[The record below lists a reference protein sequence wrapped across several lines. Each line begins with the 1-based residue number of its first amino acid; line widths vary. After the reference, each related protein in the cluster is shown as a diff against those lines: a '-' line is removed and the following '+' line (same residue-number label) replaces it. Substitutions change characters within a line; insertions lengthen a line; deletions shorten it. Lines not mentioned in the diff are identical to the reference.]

1 MYPHQFRFRYLS
13 LLSLLSL
20 MLLALIS
27 FPWGA
32 RAELTNFAATHEAA
46 QRGDVEAQVSL
57 GSMYDHGEGVP
68 QDSQQALNWYA
79 KAAAQGD
86 PEAQANLGLM
96 FEQGRGV
103 PQDFLQATAWYTLA
117 AEQGHLKAQVNLGM
131 MYYQGQGALQNYSLA
146 YAWFNIAAAAGDK
159 KALVNRD
166 LAAAKLDRKGLA
178 DAQALAA
185 RLLEMITSPDLKS
198 DAAAITPPRQVPTAA
213 PTSVVSGTGF
223 IITPDGHILTCAH
236 VVEKARAIKVL
247 LGERILDA
255 TVVRRDSESDLAL
268 LKVTIG
274 EPLPALAFARDR
286 SSTLGQDVFT
296 VGFPNPEL
304 QGEGAKLTK
313 GSVSSL
319 AGTQDDPRY
328 YQISVPIQP
337 GNSGGPLL
345 DGNGEVVGV
354 VVARMRDN
362 LVLKLSGSLPQNI
375 NYAIKS
381 AYALSLIDSLPT
393 VATRLPAPKGAVRP
407 FADAATE
414 AERGVVLVRVYE

>member
-1 MYPHQFRFRYLS
+1 MYPIQFRFRCLP
-13 LLSLLSL
+13 LLSL
-20 MLLALIS
+20 MLLALLW
-27 FPWGA
+27 FPSGV
-32 RAELTNFAATHEAA
+32 RAEFAGLAATQEAA
-46 QRGDVEAQVSL
+46 ERGDIDAQVSL
-57 GSMYDHGEGVP
+57 GYMYDHGDGVP
-68 QDSQQALNWYA
+68 QDSQQALAWYV
-79 KAAAQGD
+79 KAAVQGD

-103 PQDFLQATAWYTLA
+103 PQDYLQATAWYTLA

-131 MYYQGQGALQNYSLA
+131 MYFQGQGALQNYSLA
-146 YAWFNIAAAAGDK
+146 YAWFSLAAAAGDK

-178 DAQALAA
+178 EAQALAA
-185 RLLEMITSPDLKS
+185 RLLEMITSPDLQA
-198 DAAAITPPRQVPTAA
+198 DVAALTPSEQPPSAVPTS
-213 PTSVVSGTGF
+213 TVSGTGF

-236 VVEKARAIKVL
+236 VVAKARAIKVV

-255 TVVRRDSESDLAL
+255 TIFRLDFESDLAL
-268 LKVTIG
+268 LKVTVD
-274 EPLPALAFARDR
+274 EPLPTLAFARDR
-286 SSTLGQDVFT
+286 TATLGQDVFT
-296 VGFPNPEL
+296 MGFPNPEL

-319 AGTQDDPRY
+319 GGTQDDPRF

-345 DGNGEVVGV
+345 DNNGDVVGV
-354 VVARMRDN
+354 VVSRMRDN
-362 LVLKLSGSLPQNI
+362 LVLKLSGSLPQNV

-381 AYALSLIDSLPT
+381 AYVLSLIDSLPT
-393 VATRLPAPKGAVRP
+393 VSTRLPAPKIAHRP
-407 FADAATE
+407 FADAAAE